1 MSQPFV
7 GEIRMFGF
15 GRTPNGWQACDGSLL
30 SIAEYEVLF
39 TLIGTT
45 YGGDGQNTFA
55 VPDLRGRL
63 PIHQGQGPG
72 LSSYVIGQVSGT
84 ETVTLIQTQMPAHT
98 HTLVA
103 TTSASTSIT
112 PGPTLLPGTV
122 SGDTFYVNTVT
133 GNTAAPMSGQMLA
146 PNSGGSQPHDNTMPT
161 LTVQYCIAWAGIY
174 PQQQ

>member
-15 GRTPNGWQACDGSLL
+15 SRTPNGWQACDGSLL

-45 YGGDGQNTFA
+45 YGGDGQSTFA

-72 LSSYVIGQVSGT
+72 LSNYVIGQVAGT
-84 ETVTLIQTQMPAHT
+84 EMVTLLSTQLPAHT
-98 HTLVA
+98 HSMIA
-103 TTSASTSIT
+103 TTATSTALT
-112 PGPTLLPGTV
+112 PGTGLLPGTV
-122 SGDTFYVNTVT
+122 SDVFYVTDFT
-133 GNTAAPMSGQMLA
+133 GAVPAPMAAASTTVA
-146 PNSGGSQPHDNTMPT
+146 GGSQPHDNTMPT

-174 PQQQ
+174 PSQQ

>member
-45 YGGDGQNTFA
+45 YGGDGQSTFA

-98 HTLVA
+98 HTAVA
-103 TTSASTSIT
+103 TTSAATAAT
-112 PGPTLLPGTV
+112 PGNTLLPGTV
-122 SGDTFYVNTVT
+122 SGDTFYATDLT
-133 GNTAAPMSGQMLA
+133 GATSIGMAAQTLGQA
-146 PNSGGSQPHDNTMPT
+146 GGSQPHDNTMPT

-174 PQQQ
+174 PSQS